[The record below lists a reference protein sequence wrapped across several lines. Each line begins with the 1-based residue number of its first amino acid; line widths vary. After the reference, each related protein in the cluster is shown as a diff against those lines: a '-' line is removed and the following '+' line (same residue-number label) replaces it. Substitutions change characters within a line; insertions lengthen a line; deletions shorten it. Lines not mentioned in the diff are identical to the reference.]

1 MSKGKELTEN
11 LVKQEPSNI
20 GSLSRWPDKTKSF
33 LFLFWYRYQHRLT
46 WKFWAALFVVVFG
59 GVGFLATGQLLN
71 MQKSP
76 NCPKIFWPIASASL
90 RLYCAQLSADSR
102 TVEGLLEAITLVEAL
117 PNDHPLRSQVN
128 QQVEEWA
135 QDILN
140 LAEKDYQAGNLQQAI
155 AKARQIPN
163 NVEVAAIIE
172 ERIAKWQ
179 KTWTEGNEILK
190 KLEENLR
197 ASNWNQSFR
206 LAVELLN
213 LNNEYW
219 ATVKY
224 NEAVAKI
231 TVAREDSSKLDDAFN
246 IFVRGGLDNWLKV
259 IEEARKIQASSYA
272 YQEAQKLIGKTEDKL
287 KEYAESLIERKNWQA
302 LRDLANQTP
311 NDLKIKEDVTDWSIL
326 SEAALDAETGTV
338 EGLEAGILGLEKIDV
353 SRPLH
358 QKALAMRE
366 RWQLQ
371 VQDVRILSEA
381 RDLAQ
386 AGTIEQYTAA
396 ITKAAGIPRN
406 NPLWSESQ
414 QEISSWNRQI
424 QVIEDRP
431 ILERAQEISLPG
443 DITSLNNAIIQAKA
457 IRQNR
462 ALYSDA
468 QREIQGWQQRI
479 ERMEDQPILDQA
491 LALAN
496 IKDYTTA
503 IETANQIRPGRALSA
518 EAAQNI
524 RIWRREVRARR
535 NLQQANQLAATGTVE
550 GLTRAIG
557 LVTAISTKTDAGVQR
572 SELLERWSYQL
583 LSLATDQANN
593 GRYLEAIRIAEGVSP
608 ESTAYSSARSQIQ
621 GWRNILQPPA
631 PPPIIESTPLPPESP
646 GTEPSSGQ

>member
-1 MSKGKELTEN
+1 MFKGKELTEN
-11 LVKQEPSNI
+11 LVKRESI
-20 GSLSRWPDKTKSF
+20 DSLTRWPEKTKSF
-33 LFLFWYRYQHRLT
+33 LFLFWSRYQHRFT
-46 WKFWAALFVVVFG
+46 WKVWAALFVVVFG
-59 GVGFLATGQLLN
+59 SVGFLATWQLLN

-102 TVEGLLEAITLVEAL
+102 TVEGLLAAIALVEAL
-117 PNDHPLRSQVN
+117 PEDHPLRSQVN

-140 LAEKDYQAGNLQQAI
+140 LAEKDYQAGNLEQAI

-163 NVEVAAIIE
+163 NMAVAAIIE

-179 KTWTEGNEILK
+179 ETWTEGNEILS

-206 LAVELLN
+206 LAVDLLN

-224 NEAVAKI
+224 NEAIAKI
-231 TVAREDSSKLDDAFN
+231 TVAREDSSKLDNAFN
-246 IFVRGGLDNWLKV
+246 LFARGGLDNWLKV

-272 YQEAQKLIGKTEDKL
+272 YQEAEKLIGKTEDKL
-287 KEYAESLIERKNWQA
+287 KEYAERLIERKQWQA
-302 LRDLANQTP
+302 LQDLANQTP
-311 NDLKIKEDVTDWSIL
+311 KDLKIKEDVTDWSVL
-326 SEAALDAETGTV
+326 SAAALDAETGTV
-338 EGLEAGILGLEKIDV
+338 EGLEAGILGLEQIDP

-358 QKALAMRE
+358 QRTLAMKE

-371 VQDVRILSEA
+371 VQDLKILSEA

-386 AGTIEQYTAA
+386 AGTIEQYSAA
-396 ITKAAGIPRN
+396 IAKAGEVPRN
-406 NPLWSESQ
+406 NPLWSQAQ
-414 QEISSWNRQI
+414 QEIGSWNRQI

-431 ILERAQEISLPG
+431 ILERAQEIALPG
-443 DITSLNNAIIQAKA
+443 DINSLSNAIIQARA
-457 IRQNR
+457 IANNR
-462 ALYSDA
+462 ALYRDA
-468 QREIQGWQQRI
+468 QREIGGWQARI

-491 LALAN
+491 QALAN
-496 IKDYTTA
+496 LKDYSTA
-503 IETANQIRPGRALSA
+503 IETANQIPPGRALSA
-518 EAAQNI
+518 EASQNI
-524 RIWRREVRARR
+524 RRWRRELRAGQ
-535 NLQQANQLAATGTVE
+535 NLQQANQLAAMGTAE
-550 GLTRAIG
+550 GLTRAIA
-557 LVTAISTKTDAGVQR
+557 LVTNISTKTDAGVQR

-583 LSLATDQANN
+583 LSLATDLANN
-593 GRYLEAIRIAEGVSP
+593 GRYLEAIRLAESVSP

-631 PPPIIESTPLPPESP
+631 PAPIVESTPLSPESP
-646 GTEPSSGQ
+646 IKAPSPGQ

>member
-1 MSKGKELTEN
+1 MFKGKELTKN
-11 LVKQEPSNI
+11 LVKRESI
-20 GSLSRWPDKTKSF
+20 DSLTRWPEKTKSF
-33 LFLFWYRYQHRLT
+33 LFLFWYRYQHRFT
-46 WKFWAALFVVVFG
+46 WKVWAALFVVVFG
-59 GVGFLATGQLLN
+59 GVGFLATWQLLN

-102 TVEGLLEAITLVEAL
+102 TVAGLLEAIALVEAL
-117 PNDHPLRSQVN
+117 PDDHPLRSQVN

-135 QDILN
+135 RDILN

-163 NVEVAAIIE
+163 NMAVAAIIE

-179 KTWTEGNEILK
+179 GTWTEGNEILS

-206 LAVELLN
+206 LAVDLLN

-224 NEAVAKI
+224 NEALAKI
-231 TVAREDSSKLDDAFN
+231 TVAREDSSKLDNAFN
-246 IFVRGGLDNWLKV
+246 LFARGGLDNWFKV

-272 YQEAQKLIGKTEDKL
+272 YQEAEKLIGKTEDKL
-287 KEYAESLIERKNWQA
+287 QEYAERLIERKQWQA

-311 NDLKIKEDVTDWSIL
+311 KDLKIKEDVTDWSLL
-326 SEAALDAETGTV
+326 SAAALDAEAGTV
-338 EGLEAGILGLEKIDV
+338 EGLEAAILGLEQIDA

-358 QKALAMRE
+358 QTALAMRE

-371 VQDVRILSEA
+371 VQDLRILSEA

-386 AGTIEQYTAA
+386 AGTIEQYSAA
-396 ITKAAGIPRN
+396 IAKAGEVPRN
-406 NPLWSESQ
+406 NPLWSQAQ
-414 QEISSWNRQI
+414 QEIGSWNRQI

-431 ILERAQEISLPG
+431 ILERAREIALPG
-443 DITSLNNAIIQAKA
+443 DINSLGNAIIQARA
-457 IRQNR
+457 IAKNR
-462 ALYSDA
+462 ALYRDA
-468 QREIQGWQQRI
+468 QGEIRDWQGRI

-491 LALAN
+491 QALAN
-496 IKDYTTA
+496 LKDYSTA
-503 IETANQIRPGRALSA
+503 IETANQIPPGRALSS
-518 EAAQNI
+518 EASQNI
-524 RIWRREVRARR
+524 RRWRRELRARQ
-535 NLQQANQLAATGTVE
+535 NLQQANQLAATGTAE
-550 GLTRAIG
+550 GLTRAIA
-557 LVTAISTKTDAGVQR
+557 LVTNISTKTDAGVQR
-572 SELLERWSYQL
+572 TELLERWSYQL
-583 LSLATDQANN
+583 LSLATEQANN
-593 GRYLEAIRIAEGVSP
+593 GRYLEAIRLAESVSP

-631 PPPIIESTPLPPESP
+631 PPPIVESTPLSPESP
-646 GTEPSSGQ
+646 IETPSPGQ

>member
-11 LVKQEPSNI
+11 LVKRESIDP
-20 GSLSRWPDKTKSF
+20 LTRWPEKTKSF
-33 LFLFWYRYQHRLT
+33 LFLFWSRYQHRFT
-46 WKFWAALFVVVFG
+46 WKVWAALFVMVFG
-59 GVGFLATGQLLN
+59 GVGFLATWQLLN

-102 TVEGLLEAITLVEAL
+102 TVAGLLEAIALVEAL
-117 PNDHPLRSQVN
+117 PEDHPLRSQVN

-135 QDILN
+135 RDILN
-140 LAEKDYQAGNLQQAI
+140 LAEKDYQAGNLKQAI

-163 NVEVAAIIE
+163 NMAVAAIIE

-179 KTWTEGNEILK
+179 ETWTEGNEILS

-206 LAVELLN
+206 LAVDLLN

-224 NEAVAKI
+224 NEAIAKI
-231 TVAREDSSKLDDAFN
+231 TVAREDSSKLDNAFN
-246 IFVRGGLDNWLKV
+246 LFARGGLDNWFKV
-259 IEEARKIQASSYA
+259 IEEARKIPASSYA
-272 YQEAQKLIGKTEDKL
+272 YQEAQKLIAKTEDKL
-287 KEYAESLIERKNWQA
+287 KEYAERLIERKQWQA

-311 NDLKIKEDVTDWSIL
+311 KDLKIKADVTDWSLL

-338 EGLEAGILGLEKIDV
+338 DGLEAGILGLEQIDA

-358 QKALAMRE
+358 QTALAMKE

-371 VQDVRILSEA
+371 VQDLKILSEA

-386 AGTIEQYTAA
+386 AGTIEQYSAA
-396 ITKAAGIPRN
+396 IAKAGEVPRN
-406 NPLWSESQ
+406 NPLWSQAQ
-414 QEISSWNRQI
+414 QEIGSWNRQI

-431 ILERAQEISLPG
+431 ILERAREIAIPG
-443 DITSLNNAIIQAKA
+443 DINSLSSAIIQARA
-457 IRQNR
+457 IGKNR
-462 ALYSDA
+462 ALYRDA
-468 QREIQGWQQRI
+468 QREIRGWQVRI

-491 LALAN
+491 QALAN
-496 IKDYTTA
+496 LKDYSTA
-503 IETANQIRPGRALSA
+503 IETANQIPPGRALSS
-518 EAAQNI
+518 EASQNI
-524 RIWRREVRARR
+524 RRWRRELRARQ
-535 NLQQANQLAATGTVE
+535 NLQQANQLAATGSAE
-550 GLTRAIG
+550 GLTRAIA
-557 LVTAISTKTDAGVQR
+557 LVANISTKTDAGVQR
-572 SELLERWSYQL
+572 TELLERWSYQL

-593 GRYLEAIRIAEGVSP
+593 GRYLEAIRLAESISR
-608 ESTAYSSARSQIQ
+608 ESTAYSSARSQMQ

-631 PPPIIESTPLPPESP
+631 PPPIVESTPLSPESP
-646 GTEPSSGQ
+646 IETPSPGQ

>member
-1 MSKGKELTEN
+1 MFKGKELTEN
-11 LVKQEPSNI
+11 LVKRESI
-20 GSLSRWPDKTKSF
+20 DSLTRWPEKTKSF
-33 LFLFWYRYQHRLT
+33 LFLFWSRYQHRFT
-46 WKFWAALFVVVFG
+46 WKVWAALFVVVFG
-59 GVGFLATGQLLN
+59 SVGFLATWQLLN

-102 TVEGLLEAITLVEAL
+102 TVEGLLAAIALVEAL
-117 PNDHPLRSQVN
+117 PEDHPLRSQVN

-140 LAEKDYQAGNLQQAI
+140 LAEKDYQAGNLEQAI

-163 NVEVAAIIE
+163 NMAVAAIIE

-179 KTWTEGNEILK
+179 ETWTEGNDILS

-206 LAVELLN
+206 LAVDLLN

-224 NEAVAKI
+224 NEAIAKI
-231 TVAREDSSKLDDAFN
+231 TVAREDSSKLDNAFN
-246 IFVRGGLDNWLKV
+246 LFARGGLDNWLKV

-272 YQEAQKLIGKTEDKL
+272 YQEAEKLIGKTEDKL
-287 KEYAESLIERKNWQA
+287 KEYAERLIERKQWQA
-302 LRDLANQTP
+302 LQDLANQTP
-311 NDLKIKEDVTDWSIL
+311 KDLKIKEDVTDWSVL
-326 SEAALDAETGTV
+326 SAAALDAETGTV
-338 EGLEAGILGLEKIDV
+338 EGLEAGILGLEQIDP

-358 QKALAMRE
+358 QRTLAMRE

-371 VQDVRILSEA
+371 VQDLKILSEA

-386 AGTIEQYTAA
+386 AGTIEQYSAA
-396 ITKAAGIPRN
+396 IAKAGEVPRN
-406 NPLWSESQ
+406 NPLWSQAQ
-414 QEISSWNRQI
+414 QEIGSWNRQI

-431 ILERAQEISLPG
+431 ILERAQEIALPG
-443 DITSLNNAIIQAKA
+443 DINSLSNAIIQARA
-457 IRQNR
+457 IANNR
-462 ALYSDA
+462 ALYRDA
-468 QREIQGWQQRI
+468 QREIGGWQARI

-491 LALAN
+491 QALAN
-496 IKDYTTA
+496 LKDYSTA
-503 IETANQIRPGRALSA
+503 IETANQIPPGRALSA
-518 EAAQNI
+518 EASQNI
-524 RIWRREVRARR
+524 RRWRRELRAGQ
-535 NLQQANQLAATGTVE
+535 NLQQANQLAAMGTAE
-550 GLTRAIG
+550 GLTRAIA
-557 LVTAISTKTDAGVQR
+557 LVTNISTKTDAGVQR

-583 LSLATDQANN
+583 LSLATDLANN
-593 GRYLEAIRIAEGVSP
+593 GRYLEAIRLAESVSP

-631 PPPIIESTPLPPESP
+631 PAPIVESTPLSPESP
-646 GTEPSSGQ
+646 IKAPSPGQ

>member
-11 LVKQEPSNI
+11 LVKRESI
-20 GSLSRWPDKTKSF
+20 DSLTRWPEKTKSF
-33 LFLFWYRYQHRLT
+33 LFLFWYRYQHRFT
-46 WKFWAALFVVVFG
+46 WKVWAALFVVVFG
-59 GVGFLATGQLLN
+59 GVGFLATWQLLN

-102 TVEGLLEAITLVEAL
+102 TVPGLLEAIALVEAL
-117 PNDHPLRSQVN
+117 PEDHPLRSQVN

-135 QDILN
+135 RDILN
-140 LAEKDYQAGNLQQAI
+140 LAEKDYQAGNLEEAV

-163 NVEVAAIIE
+163 NMAVAAIIE

-179 KTWTEGNEILK
+179 GTWTEGNDILS

-224 NEAVAKI
+224 NEAIAKI
-231 TVAREDSSKLDDAFN
+231 TVAREDSSKLDNAFN
-246 IFVRGGLDNWLKV
+246 LFNRGGLDNWLKV
-259 IEEARKIQASSYA
+259 IEEARKIPASSYA

-287 KEYAESLIERKNWQA
+287 KEYAERLIERQQWQA
-302 LRDLANQTP
+302 LRDLANESP
-311 NDLKIKEDVTDWSIL
+311 EDLKIKEDITDWSVL
-326 SEAALDAETGTV
+326 STAALDAEAGTV
-338 EGLEAGILGLEKIDV
+338 EGLEAGILGLEQIDA

-358 QKALAMRE
+358 QTALAMRE

-371 VQDVRILSEA
+371 VQDLRILSEA

-386 AGTIEQYTAA
+386 AGTIEQYSTAIA
-396 ITKAAGIPRN
+396 KAGEVPRN
-406 NPLWSESQ
+406 NPLWSQAQ
-414 QEISSWNRQI
+414 QEIASWNRQI

-431 ILERAQEISLPG
+431 ILERAQEIALPG
-443 DITSLNNAIIQAKA
+443 DINSLSNAIIQARA
-457 IRQNR
+457 IAKNR
-462 ALYSDA
+462 ALYRDA
-468 QREIQGWQQRI
+468 QREIRDWQVRI

-491 LALAN
+491 QALAN
-496 IKDYTTA
+496 LKDYSTA
-503 IETANQIRPGRALSA
+503 IETANQIPPGRTLSS
-518 EAAQNI
+518 EASQNI
-524 RIWRREVRARR
+524 RRWRRELRARQ
-535 NLQQANQLAATGTVE
+535 NLQQANQLAATGTAE
-550 GLTRAIG
+550 GLTQAIA
-557 LVTAISTKTDAGVQR
+557 LVTNISTKTDAGVQR
-572 SELLERWSYQL
+572 TELLERWSYQL

-593 GRYLEAIRIAEGVSP
+593 GRYLEAIRLAESVSP
-608 ESTAYSSARSQIQ
+608 ESTAYSSARSQMQ

-631 PPPIIESTPLPPESP
+631 PPPIVESTPLSPESP
-646 GTEPSSGQ
+646 IEAPSPGQ

>member
-1 MSKGKELTEN
+1 MFKGKELTEN
-11 LVKQEPSNI
+11 LVKRESI
-20 GSLSRWPDKTKSF
+20 DSLTRWPEKTKSF
-33 LFLFWYRYQHRLT
+33 LFLFWSRYQHRFT
-46 WKFWAALFVVVFG
+46 WKVWAALFVVVFG
-59 GVGFLATGQLLN
+59 SVGFLATWQLLN

-102 TVEGLLEAITLVEAL
+102 TVEGLLAAIALVEAL
-117 PNDHPLRSQVN
+117 PEDHPLRSQVN

-140 LAEKDYQAGNLQQAI
+140 LAEKDYQAGNLEQAI

-163 NVEVAAIIE
+163 NMAVAAIIE

-179 KTWTEGNEILK
+179 ETWTEGNDILS

-206 LAVELLN
+206 LAVDLLN

-224 NEAVAKI
+224 NEAIAKI
-231 TVAREDSSKLDDAFN
+231 TVAREDSSKLDNAFN
-246 IFVRGGLDNWLKV
+246 LFARGGLDNWLKV

-272 YQEAQKLIGKTEDKL
+272 YQEAEKLIGKTEDKL
-287 KEYAESLIERKNWQA
+287 QEYAERLIERKQWQA

-311 NDLKIKEDVTDWSIL
+311 KDLKIKEDVTDWSVL
-326 SEAALDAETGTV
+326 SAAALDAETGTV
-338 EGLEAGILGLEKIDV
+338 EGLEAGILGLEQIDP

-358 QKALAMRE
+358 QRTLAMRE

-371 VQDVRILSEA
+371 VQDLKILSEA

-386 AGTIEQYTAA
+386 AGTIEQYSAA
-396 ITKAAGIPRN
+396 IAKAGEVPRN
-406 NPLWSESQ
+406 NPLWSQAQ
-414 QEISSWNRQI
+414 QEIGSWNRQI

-431 ILERAQEISLPG
+431 ILERAQEIALPG
-443 DITSLNNAIIQAKA
+443 DINSLSNAIIQARA
-457 IRQNR
+457 IANNR
-462 ALYSDA
+462 ALYRDA
-468 QREIQGWQQRI
+468 QREIGGWQARI

-491 LALAN
+491 QALAN
-496 IKDYTTA
+496 LKDYSTA
-503 IETANQIRPGRALSA
+503 IETANQIPPGRALSG
-518 EAAQNI
+518 EASQNI
-524 RIWRREVRARR
+524 RRWRRELRARQ
-535 NLQQANQLAATGTVE
+535 NLQQANQLAAMGTAE
-550 GLTRAIG
+550 GLTRAIA
-557 LVTAISTKTDAGVQR
+557 LVTNISTKTDAGVQR

-583 LSLATDQANN
+583 LSLATDLANN
-593 GRYLEAIRIAEGVSP
+593 GRYLEAIRLAESVSP

-631 PPPIIESTPLPPESP
+631 PAPIVESTPLSPESP
-646 GTEPSSGQ
+646 IKAPSPGQ

>member
-1 MSKGKELTEN
+1 MFKGKELTKN
-11 LVKQEPSNI
+11 LVKRESI
-20 GSLSRWPDKTKSF
+20 DSLTRWPEKTKSF
-33 LFLFWYRYQHRLT
+33 LFLFWYRYQHRFT
-46 WKFWAALFVVVFG
+46 WKVWAALFVVVFG
-59 GVGFLATGQLLN
+59 GVGFLATWQLLN

-102 TVEGLLEAITLVEAL
+102 TVAGLLEAIALVEAL
-117 PNDHPLRSQVN
+117 PDDHPLRSQVN

-135 QDILN
+135 RDILN

-163 NVEVAAIIE
+163 NMAVAAIIE

-179 KTWTEGNEILK
+179 GTWTEGNEILS

-206 LAVELLN
+206 LAVDLLN

-224 NEAVAKI
+224 NEALAKI
-231 TVAREDSSKLDDAFN
+231 TVAREDSSKLDNAFN
-246 IFVRGGLDNWLKV
+246 LFARGGLDNWFKV

-272 YQEAQKLIGKTEDKL
+272 YQEAEKLIGKTEDKL
-287 KEYAESLIERKNWQA
+287 QEYAERLIERKQWQA

-311 NDLKIKEDVTDWSIL
+311 KDLKIKEDVTDWSLL
-326 SEAALDAETGTV
+326 SAAALDAEAGTV
-338 EGLEAGILGLEKIDV
+338 EGLEAAILGLEQIDA

-358 QKALAMRE
+358 QTALAMRE

-371 VQDVRILSEA
+371 VQDIRILSEA

-386 AGTIEQYTAA
+386 AGTIEQYSAA
-396 ITKAAGIPRN
+396 IAKAGEVPRN
-406 NPLWSESQ
+406 NPLWSQAQ
-414 QEISSWNRQI
+414 QEIGSWNRQI
-424 QVIEDRP
+424 QLIEDRP
-431 ILERAQEISLPG
+431 ILERAREIALPG
-443 DITSLNNAIIQAKA
+443 DINSLGNAIIQARA
-457 IRQNR
+457 IAKNR
-462 ALYSDA
+462 ALYRDA
-468 QREIQGWQQRI
+468 QGEIRDWQGRI

-491 LALAN
+491 QALAN
-496 IKDYTTA
+496 LKDYSTA
-503 IETANQIRPGRALSA
+503 IETANQIPPGRALSA
-518 EAAQNI
+518 EASQNI
-524 RIWRREVRARR
+524 RRWRRELRARQ
-535 NLQQANQLAATGTVE
+535 NLQQANQLAATGTAE
-550 GLTRAIG
+550 GLTRAIA
-557 LVTAISTKTDAGVQR
+557 LVTNISTKTDAGVQR
-572 SELLERWSYQL
+572 TELLERWSYQL

-593 GRYLEAIRIAEGVSP
+593 GRYLEAISLAESVSP

-631 PPPIIESTPLPPESP
+631 PPPIVESTPLSPESP
-646 GTEPSSGQ
+646 IETPSPGQ

>member
-1 MSKGKELTEN
+1 MFKGKELTEN
-11 LVKQEPSNI
+11 LVKRESI
-20 GSLSRWPDKTKSF
+20 DSLTRWPEKTKSF
-33 LFLFWYRYQHRLT
+33 LFLFWSRYQHRFT
-46 WKFWAALFVVVFG
+46 WKVWAALFVVVFG
-59 GVGFLATGQLLN
+59 SVGFLATWQLLN

-102 TVEGLLEAITLVEAL
+102 TVEGLLAAIALVEAL
-117 PNDHPLRSQVN
+117 PEDHPLRSQVN

-140 LAEKDYQAGNLQQAI
+140 LAEKDYQAGNLEQAI

-163 NVEVAAIIE
+163 NMAVAAIIE

-179 KTWTEGNEILK
+179 ETWTEGNDILS

-206 LAVELLN
+206 LAVDLLN

-224 NEAVAKI
+224 NEAIAKI
-231 TVAREDSSKLDDAFN
+231 TVAREDSSKLDNAFN
-246 IFVRGGLDNWLKV
+246 LFARGGLDNWLKV

-272 YQEAQKLIGKTEDKL
+272 YQEAEKLIGKTEDKL
-287 KEYAESLIERKNWQA
+287 KEYAERLIERKQWQA
-302 LRDLANQTP
+302 LQDLANQTP
-311 NDLKIKEDVTDWSIL
+311 KDLKIKEDVTDWSVL
-326 SEAALDAETGTV
+326 SAAALDAETGTV
-338 EGLEAGILGLEKIDV
+338 EGLEAGILGLEQIDA

-358 QKALAMRE
+358 QTALAMRE

-371 VQDVRILSEA
+371 VQDLKILSEA

-386 AGTIEQYTAA
+386 AGTIEQYSAA
-396 ITKAAGIPRN
+396 IAKAGEVPRN
-406 NPLWSESQ
+406 NPLWSQAQ
-414 QEISSWNRQI
+414 QEIGSWNRQI

-431 ILERAQEISLPG
+431 ILERAQEIALPG
-443 DITSLNNAIIQAKA
+443 DINSLSNAIIQARA
-457 IRQNR
+457 IANNR
-462 ALYSDA
+462 ALYRDA
-468 QREIQGWQQRI
+468 QREIGGWQARI

-491 LALAN
+491 QALAN
-496 IKDYTTA
+496 LKDYSTA
-503 IETANQIRPGRALSA
+503 IETANQIPPGRALSA
-518 EAAQNI
+518 EASQNI
-524 RIWRREVRARR
+524 RRWRRELRAGQ
-535 NLQQANQLAATGTVE
+535 NLQQANQLAAMGTAE
-550 GLTRAIG
+550 GLTRAIA
-557 LVTAISTKTDAGVQR
+557 LVTNISTKTDAGVQR

-583 LSLATDQANN
+583 LSLATDLANN
-593 GRYLEAIRIAEGVSP
+593 GRYLEAIRLAESVSP

-631 PPPIIESTPLPPESP
+631 PAPIVESTPLSPESP
-646 GTEPSSGQ
+646 IKAPSPGQ

>member
-1 MSKGKELTEN
+1 MFKGKELTKN
-11 LVKQEPSNI
+11 LVKRESI
-20 GSLSRWPDKTKSF
+20 DSLTRWPEKTKSF
-33 LFLFWYRYQHRLT
+33 LFLFWYRYQHRFT
-46 WKFWAALFVVVFG
+46 WKVWAALFVVVFG
-59 GVGFLATGQLLN
+59 GVGFLATWQLLN

-102 TVEGLLEAITLVEAL
+102 TVEGLLAAIALVEAL
-117 PNDHPLRSQVN
+117 PEDHPLRSQVN

-135 QDILN
+135 RDILN

-163 NVEVAAIIE
+163 NMAVAAIIE

-179 KTWTEGNEILK
+179 GTWTEGNEILS

-206 LAVELLN
+206 LAVDLLN

-224 NEAVAKI
+224 NEALAKI
-231 TVAREDSSKLDDAFN
+231 TVAREDSSKLDNAFN
-246 IFVRGGLDNWLKV
+246 LFARGGLDNWLKV

-272 YQEAQKLIGKTEDKL
+272 YQEAEKLIGKTEDKL
-287 KEYAESLIERKNWQA
+287 QEYAERLIERKQWQA

-311 NDLKIKEDVTDWSIL
+311 KDLKIKEDVTDWSLL
-326 SEAALDAETGTV
+326 SAAALDAEAGTV
-338 EGLEAGILGLEKIDV
+338 DGLEAGILGLEQIDP

-358 QKALAMRE
+358 QTALAMRE

-371 VQDVRILSEA
+371 VQDLKILSEA

-386 AGTIEQYTAA
+386 AGTIEQYSAA
-396 ITKAAGIPRN
+396 IVKAGEVPRT
-406 NPLWSESQ
+406 NPLWSQAQ
-414 QEISSWNRQI
+414 QEIGSWNRQI

-431 ILERAQEISLPG
+431 ILERAREIALPG
-443 DITSLNNAIIQAKA
+443 DINSLSNAIIQARA
-457 IRQNR
+457 ITNNR
-462 ALYSDA
+462 VLYRDA
-468 QREIQGWQQRI
+468 QREIGDWQARI

-491 LALAN
+491 QALAN
-496 IKDYTTA
+496 LKDYSTA
-503 IETANQIRPGRALSA
+503 IETANQIPPGRALSG
-518 EAAQNI
+518 EASQNI
-524 RIWRREVRARR
+524 RRWRRELRARQ
-535 NLQQANQLAATGTVE
+535 NLQQANQLAAMGTAE
-550 GLTRAIG
+550 GLTRAIA
-557 LVTAISTKTDAGVQR
+557 LVTNISTKTDAGVQR
-572 SELLERWSYQL
+572 TELLERWSYQL

-593 GRYLEAIRIAEGVSP
+593 GRYLEAIRLAESVSP
-608 ESTAYSSARSQIQ
+608 ESTAYSSARSQMQ

-631 PPPIIESTPLPPESP
+631 PAPIVESTPLSPESP
-646 GTEPSSGQ
+646 IEAPSPGQ

>member
-1 MSKGKELTEN
+1 MFKGKELTKN
-11 LVKQEPSNI
+11 LVKRESVD
-20 GSLSRWPDKTKSF
+20 SLTRWPEKTKSF
-33 LFLFWYRYQHRLT
+33 LFLFWYRYQHRFT
-46 WKFWAALFVVVFG
+46 WKVWAALFVVVFG
-59 GVGFLATGQLLN
+59 GVGFLATWQLLN

-102 TVEGLLEAITLVEAL
+102 TVAGLLEAIALVEAL
-117 PNDHPLRSQVN
+117 PDDHPLRSQVN

-135 QDILN
+135 RDILN

-163 NVEVAAIIE
+163 NMAVAAIIE

-179 KTWTEGNEILK
+179 GTWTEGNEILS

-206 LAVELLN
+206 LAVDLLN

-224 NEAVAKI
+224 NEALAKI
-231 TVAREDSSKLDDAFN
+231 TVAREDSSKLDNAFN
-246 IFVRGGLDNWLKV
+246 LFARGGLDNWFKV

-272 YQEAQKLIGKTEDKL
+272 YQEAEKLIGKTEDKL
-287 KEYAESLIERKNWQA
+287 QEYAERLIERKQWQA

-311 NDLKIKEDVTDWSIL
+311 KDLKIKEDVTDWSLL
-326 SEAALDAETGTV
+326 SAAALDAEAGTV
-338 EGLEAGILGLEKIDV
+338 EGLEAAILGLEQIDA

-358 QKALAMRE
+358 QTALAMRE

-371 VQDVRILSEA
+371 VQDLRILSEA

-386 AGTIEQYTAA
+386 AGTIEQYSAA
-396 ITKAAGIPRN
+396 IAKAGEVPRN
-406 NPLWSESQ
+406 NPLWSQAQ
-414 QEISSWNRQI
+414 QEIGSWNRQI

-431 ILERAQEISLPG
+431 ILERAREIALPG
-443 DITSLNNAIIQAKA
+443 DINSLGNAIIQARA
-457 IRQNR
+457 IAKNR
-462 ALYSDA
+462 ALYRDA
-468 QREIQGWQQRI
+468 QGEIRDWQGRI

-491 LALAN
+491 QALAN
-496 IKDYTTA
+496 LKDYSTA
-503 IETANQIRPGRALSA
+503 IETANQIPPGRALSS
-518 EAAQNI
+518 EASQNI
-524 RIWRREVRARR
+524 RRWRRELRARQ
-535 NLQQANQLAATGTVE
+535 NLQQANQLAATGTAE
-550 GLTRAIG
+550 GLTRAIA
-557 LVTAISTKTDAGVQR
+557 LVTNISTKTDAGVQR
-572 SELLERWSYQL
+572 TELLERWSYQL

-593 GRYLEAIRIAEGVSP
+593 GRYLEAIRLAESVSP

-631 PPPIIESTPLPPESP
+631 PPPIVESTPLSPESP
-646 GTEPSSGQ
+646 IETPSPGQ

>member
-1 MSKGKELTEN
+1 MFKGKELTKN
-11 LVKQEPSNI
+11 LVKRESI
-20 GSLSRWPDKTKSF
+20 DSLTRWPEKTKSF
-33 LFLFWYRYQHRLT
+33 LFLFWYRYQHRFT
-46 WKFWAALFVVVFG
+46 WKVWAALFVVVFG
-59 GVGFLATGQLLN
+59 GVGFLATWQLLN

-102 TVEGLLEAITLVEAL
+102 TVAGLLEAIALVEAL
-117 PNDHPLRSQVN
+117 PDDHPLRSQVN

-135 QDILN
+135 RDILN

-163 NVEVAAIIE
+163 NMAVAAIIE

-179 KTWTEGNEILK
+179 GTWTEGNEILS

-206 LAVELLN
+206 LAVDLLN

-224 NEAVAKI
+224 NEALAKI
-231 TVAREDSSKLDDAFN
+231 TVAREDSSKLDNAFN
-246 IFVRGGLDNWLKV
+246 LFARGGLDNWFKV

-272 YQEAQKLIGKTEDKL
+272 YQEAEKLIGKTEDKL
-287 KEYAESLIERKNWQA
+287 QEYAERLIERKQWQA

-311 NDLKIKEDVTDWSIL
+311 KDLKIKEDVTDWSLL
-326 SEAALDAETGTV
+326 SAAALDAEAGTV
-338 EGLEAGILGLEKIDV
+338 EGLEAGILGLEQIDA

-358 QKALAMRE
+358 QTALAMRE

-371 VQDVRILSEA
+371 VQDIRILSEA

-386 AGTIEQYTAA
+386 AGTIEQYSAA
-396 ITKAAGIPRN
+396 IAKAGEVPRN
-406 NPLWSESQ
+406 NPLWSQAQ
-414 QEISSWNRQI
+414 QEIGSWNRQI

-431 ILERAQEISLPG
+431 ILERAREIALPG
-443 DITSLNNAIIQAKA
+443 DINSLSNAIIQARA
-457 IRQNR
+457 IAKNR
-462 ALYSDA
+462 ALYRDA
-468 QREIQGWQQRI
+468 QGEIRDWQGRI

-491 LALAN
+491 QALAN
-496 IKDYTTA
+496 LKDYSTA
-503 IETANQIRPGRALSA
+503 IETANQIPPGRALSS
-518 EAAQNI
+518 EASQNI
-524 RIWRREVRARR
+524 RRWRRELRARQ
-535 NLQQANQLAATGTVE
+535 NLQQANQLAATGTAE
-550 GLTRAIG
+550 GLTQAIA
-557 LVTAISTKTDAGVQR
+557 LVTNISTKTDAGVQR
-572 SELLERWSYQL
+572 TELLERWSYQL

-593 GRYLEAIRIAEGVSP
+593 GRYLEAIRLAESVSP

-631 PPPIIESTPLPPESP
+631 PPPIVESTPLSPESP
-646 GTEPSSGQ
+646 IETPSPGQ

>member
-11 LVKQEPSNI
+11 LVKRESIDP
-20 GSLSRWPDKTKSF
+20 LTRWPEKTKSF
-33 LFLFWYRYQHRLT
+33 LFLFWSRYQHRFT
-46 WKFWAALFVVVFG
+46 WKVWAALFVVVFG
-59 GVGFLATGQLLN
+59 GVGFLATWQLLN

-102 TVEGLLEAITLVEAL
+102 TVAGLLEAIALVEAL
-117 PNDHPLRSQVN
+117 PEDHPLRSQVN

-135 QDILN
+135 RDILN

-163 NVEVAAIIE
+163 NMAVAAIIE

-179 KTWTEGNEILK
+179 ETWTEGNEILS

-206 LAVELLN
+206 LAVDLLN

-224 NEAVAKI
+224 NEAIAKI
-231 TVAREDSSKLDDAFN
+231 TVAREDSSKLDNAFN
-246 IFVRGGLDNWLKV
+246 LFARGGLNNWFKV
-259 IEEARKIQASSYA
+259 IEEARKIPASSYA
-272 YQEAQKLIGKTEDKL
+272 YEEAQKLIAKTEDKL
-287 KEYAESLIERKNWQA
+287 KEYAERLIERKQWQA

-311 NDLKIKEDVTDWSIL
+311 KDLKIKADVTDWSLL

-338 EGLEAGILGLEKIDV
+338 DGLEAGILGLEQIDA

-358 QKALAMRE
+358 QTALAMKE

-371 VQDVRILSEA
+371 VQDLKILSEA

-386 AGTIEQYTAA
+386 AGTIEQYSAA
-396 ITKAAGIPRN
+396 IAKAGEVPRN
-406 NPLWSESQ
+406 NPLWSQAQ
-414 QEISSWNRQI
+414 QEIGSWNRQI
-424 QVIEDRP
+424 QVIEDGP
-431 ILERAQEISLPG
+431 ILERAREIAIPG
-443 DITSLNNAIIQAKA
+443 DINSLSSAIIQARA
-457 IRQNR
+457 IGKNR
-462 ALYSDA
+462 ALYRDA
-468 QREIQGWQQRI
+468 QREIRDWQARI

-491 LALAN
+491 QALAN
-496 IKDYTTA
+496 LKDYSTA
-503 IETANQIRPGRALSA
+503 IETANQIPPGRALSS
-518 EAAQNI
+518 EASQNI
-524 RIWRREVRARR
+524 RRWRRELRARQ
-535 NLQQANQLAATGTVE
+535 NLQQANQLAATGSAE
-550 GLTRAIG
+550 GLTRAIA
-557 LVTAISTKTDAGVQR
+557 LVTNISTQTDAGVQR
-572 SELLERWSYQL
+572 TELLERWSYQL

-593 GRYLEAIRIAEGVSP
+593 GRYLEAIRLAESVSP

-631 PPPIIESTPLPPESP
+631 PPPIVESTPLSPESP
-646 GTEPSSGQ
+646 IETPSPGQ

>member
-1 MSKGKELTEN
+1 MFKGKELTKN
-11 LVKQEPSNI
+11 LVKRESI
-20 GSLSRWPDKTKSF
+20 DSLTRWPEKTKSF
-33 LFLFWYRYQHRLT
+33 LFLFWYRYQHRFT
-46 WKFWAALFVVVFG
+46 WKVWAALFVVVFG
-59 GVGFLATGQLLN
+59 GVGFLATWQLLN

-102 TVEGLLEAITLVEAL
+102 TVEGLLAAIALVEAL
-117 PNDHPLRSQVN
+117 PDDHPLRSQVN

-135 QDILN
+135 RDILN

-163 NVEVAAIIE
+163 NMAVAAIIE

-179 KTWTEGNEILK
+179 GTWTEGNDILS

-206 LAVELLN
+206 LAVDLLN

-224 NEAVAKI
+224 NEALAKI
-231 TVAREDSSKLDDAFN
+231 TVAREDSSKLDNAFN
-246 IFVRGGLDNWLKV
+246 LFARGGLDNWFKV

-272 YQEAQKLIGKTEDKL
+272 YQEAEKLIGKTEDKL
-287 KEYAESLIERKNWQA
+287 QEYAERLIERKQWQA

-311 NDLKIKEDVTDWSIL
+311 KDLKIKEDVTDWSLL
-326 SEAALDAETGTV
+326 SAAALDAEAGTV
-338 EGLEAGILGLEKIDV
+338 EGLEAGILGLEQIDA

-358 QKALAMRE
+358 QTALAMRE

-371 VQDVRILSEA
+371 VQDLRILSEA

-386 AGTIEQYTAA
+386 AGTIEQYSTAIA
-396 ITKAAGIPRN
+396 KAGEVPRN
-406 NPLWSESQ
+406 NPLWSQAQ
-414 QEISSWNRQI
+414 QEIASWNRQI

-431 ILERAQEISLPG
+431 ILERAQEIALPG
-443 DITSLNNAIIQAKA
+443 DINSLSNAIIQARA
-457 IRQNR
+457 IAKNR
-462 ALYSDA
+462 ALYRDA
-468 QREIQGWQQRI
+468 QREIRDWQVRI

-491 LALAN
+491 QALAN
-496 IKDYTTA
+496 LKDYSTA
-503 IETANQIRPGRALSA
+503 IETANQIPPGRTLSS
-518 EAAQNI
+518 EASQNI
-524 RIWRREVRARR
+524 RRWRRELRARQ
-535 NLQQANQLAATGTVE
+535 NLQQANQLAATGTAE
-550 GLTRAIG
+550 GLTQAIA
-557 LVTAISTKTDAGVQR
+557 LVTNISTKTDAGVQR
-572 SELLERWSYQL
+572 TELLERWSYQL
-583 LSLATDQANN
+583 LSLATEQANN
-593 GRYLEAIRIAEGVSP
+593 GRYLEAIRLAESVSP

-631 PPPIIESTPLPPESP
+631 PPPIVESTPLSPESP
-646 GTEPSSGQ
+646 IETPSPGQ

>member
-1 MSKGKELTEN
+1 MFKGKELTKN
-11 LVKQEPSNI
+11 LVKRESI
-20 GSLSRWPDKTKSF
+20 DSLTRWPEKTKSF
-33 LFLFWYRYQHRLT
+33 LFLFWYRYQHRFT
-46 WKFWAALFVVVFG
+46 WKVWAALFVVVFG
-59 GVGFLATGQLLN
+59 GVGFLATWQLLN

-102 TVEGLLEAITLVEAL
+102 TVAGLLEAIALVEAL
-117 PNDHPLRSQVN
+117 PEDHPLRSQVN

-135 QDILN
+135 RDILN

-163 NVEVAAIIE
+163 NMAVAAIIE

-179 KTWTEGNEILK
+179 GTWTEGNEILS

-206 LAVELLN
+206 LAVDLLN

-224 NEAVAKI
+224 NEALAKI
-231 TVAREDSSKLDDAFN
+231 TVAREDSSKLDNAFN
-246 IFVRGGLDNWLKV
+246 LFARGGLDNWFKV

-272 YQEAQKLIGKTEDKL
+272 YQEAEKLIGKTEDKL
-287 KEYAESLIERKNWQA
+287 QEYAERLIERKQWQA

-311 NDLKIKEDVTDWSIL
+311 KDLKIKEDVTDWSLL
-326 SEAALDAETGTV
+326 SEAALDAEAGTV
-338 EGLEAGILGLEKIDV
+338 EGLEAGILGLEQIDA

-358 QKALAMRE
+358 QTALAMRE

-371 VQDVRILSEA
+371 VQDIRILSEA

-386 AGTIEQYTAA
+386 AGTIEQYSAA
-396 ITKAAGIPRN
+396 IAKAGEVPRN
-406 NPLWSESQ
+406 NPLWSQAQ
-414 QEISSWNRQI
+414 QEIGSWNRQI

-431 ILERAQEISLPG
+431 ILERAREIALPG
-443 DITSLNNAIIQAKA
+443 DINSLGNAIIQARA
-457 IRQNR
+457 IAKNR
-462 ALYSDA
+462 ALYRDA
-468 QREIQGWQQRI
+468 QGEIRDWQARI

-491 LALAN
+491 QALAN
-496 IKDYTTA
+496 LKDYSTA
-503 IETANQIRPGRALSA
+503 IETANQIPPGRALSS
-518 EAAQNI
+518 EASQNI
-524 RIWRREVRARR
+524 RRWRRELRARQ
-535 NLQQANQLAATGTVE
+535 NLQQANQLAATGTAE
-550 GLTRAIG
+550 GLTRAIA
-557 LVTAISTKTDAGVQR
+557 LVTNISTKTDAGVQR
-572 SELLERWSYQL
+572 TELLERWSYQL

-593 GRYLEAIRIAEGVSP
+593 GRYLEAIRLAESVSP

-631 PPPIIESTPLPPESP
+631 PPPIVESTPLSPESP
-646 GTEPSSGQ
+646 IETPSPGQ

>member
-1 MSKGKELTEN
+1 MFKGKELTKN
-11 LVKQEPSNI
+11 LVKRESI
-20 GSLSRWPDKTKSF
+20 DSLTRWPEKTKSF
-33 LFLFWYRYQHRLT
+33 LFLFWYRYQHRFT
-46 WKFWAALFVVVFG
+46 WKVWAALFVVVFG
-59 GVGFLATGQLLN
+59 GVGFLATWQLLN

-102 TVEGLLEAITLVEAL
+102 TVAGLLEAIALVEAL
-117 PNDHPLRSQVN
+117 PDDHPLRSQVN

-135 QDILN
+135 RDILN

-163 NVEVAAIIE
+163 NMAVAAIIE

-179 KTWTEGNEILK
+179 GTWTEGNEILS

-206 LAVELLN
+206 LAVDLLN

-224 NEAVAKI
+224 NEALAKI
-231 TVAREDSSKLDDAFN
+231 TVAREDSSKLDNAFN
-246 IFVRGGLDNWLKV
+246 LFARGGLDNWFKV

-272 YQEAQKLIGKTEDKL
+272 YQEAEKLIGKTEDKL
-287 KEYAESLIERKNWQA
+287 QEYAERLIERKQWQA

-311 NDLKIKEDVTDWSIL
+311 KDLKIKEDVTDWSLL
-326 SEAALDAETGTV
+326 SAAALDAEAGTV
-338 EGLEAGILGLEKIDV
+338 EGLEAAILGLEQIDA

-358 QKALAMRE
+358 QTALAMRE

-371 VQDVRILSEA
+371 VQDIRILSEA

-386 AGTIEQYTAA
+386 AGTIEQYSAA
-396 ITKAAGIPRN
+396 IAKAGEVPRN
-406 NPLWSESQ
+406 NPLWSQAQ
-414 QEISSWNRQI
+414 QEIGSWNRQI
-424 QVIEDRP
+424 QLIEDRP
-431 ILERAQEISLPG
+431 ILERAREIALPG
-443 DITSLNNAIIQAKA
+443 DINSLGNAIIQARA
-457 IRQNR
+457 IAKNR
-462 ALYSDA
+462 ALYRDA
-468 QREIQGWQQRI
+468 QGEIRDWQGRI

-491 LALAN
+491 QALAN
-496 IKDYTTA
+496 LKDYSTA
-503 IETANQIRPGRALSA
+503 IETANQIPPGRALSS
-518 EAAQNI
+518 EASQNI
-524 RIWRREVRARR
+524 RRWRRELRARQ
-535 NLQQANQLAATGTVE
+535 NLQQANQLAATGTAE
-550 GLTRAIG
+550 GLTRAIA
-557 LVTAISTKTDAGVQR
+557 LVTNISTKTDAGVQR
-572 SELLERWSYQL
+572 TELLERWSYQL

-593 GRYLEAIRIAEGVSP
+593 GRYLEAISLAESVSP

-631 PPPIIESTPLPPESP
+631 PPPIVESTPLSPESP
-646 GTEPSSGQ
+646 IETPSPGQ

>member
-1 MSKGKELTEN
+1 MFKGKELTKN
-11 LVKQEPSNI
+11 LVKRESIDP
-20 GSLSRWPDKTKSF
+20 LTRWPEKTKSF
-33 LFLFWYRYQHRLT
+33 LFLFWSRYQHRFT
-46 WKFWAALFVVVFG
+46 WKVWAALFVVVFG
-59 GVGFLATGQLLN
+59 GVGFLATWQLLN

-102 TVEGLLEAITLVEAL
+102 TVAGLLEAIALVEAL
-117 PNDHPLRSQVN
+117 PEDHPLRSQVN

-135 QDILN
+135 RDILN
-140 LAEKDYQAGNLQQAI
+140 LAEKDYQAGNLKQAI

-163 NVEVAAIIE
+163 NMAVAAIIE

-179 KTWTEGNEILK
+179 GTWTEGNEILS

-206 LAVELLN
+206 LAVDLLN

-219 ATVKY
+219 ATIKY
-224 NEAVAKI
+224 NEAIAKI
-231 TVAREDSSKLDDAFN
+231 TVAREDSSKLDNAFN
-246 IFVRGGLDNWLKV
+246 LFARGGLNNWFKV

-287 KEYAESLIERKNWQA
+287 QEYAERLIEQKQWQA
-302 LRDLANQTP
+302 LRDLANESP
-311 NDLKIKEDVTDWSIL
+311 KDLKIKADITDWSVL

-338 EGLEAGILGLEKIDV
+338 DGLEAGILGLEQIDA

-358 QKALAMRE
+358 QMALAMKE

-371 VQDVRILSEA
+371 VQDVKILSEA

-386 AGTIEQYTAA
+386 AGTIEQYSAA
-396 ITKAAGIPRN
+396 IAKAGEVPRN
-406 NPLWSESQ
+406 NPLWSQAQ
-414 QEISSWNRQI
+414 QEIGSWNRQI

-431 ILERAQEISLPG
+431 ILERAREIALPSDINSL
-443 DITSLNNAIIQAKA
+443 SSAIIQARA
-457 IRQNR
+457 IGKNR
-462 ALYSDA
+462 ALYRDA
-468 QREIQGWQQRI
+468 QREIRDWQVRI

-491 LALAN
+491 QALAN
-496 IKDYTTA
+496 LKDYSTA
-503 IETANQIRPGRALSA
+503 IKTANQIPPGRALSS
-518 EAAQNI
+518 EVSQNI
-524 RIWRREVRARR
+524 RRWRRELRARQS
-535 NLQQANQLAATGTVE
+535 LQQANQLAATGSAE
-550 GLTRAIG
+550 GLTRAIA
-557 LVTAISTKTDAGVQR
+557 LVTNISSKTDAGVQR

-593 GRYLEAIRIAEGVSP
+593 GRYLEAIRLAESVSR
-608 ESTAYSSARSQIQ
+608 ESTAYSSARSQMQ

-631 PPPIIESTPLPPESP
+631 PPPIVESTPLSPESP
-646 GTEPSSGQ
+646 MEAPSPGQ

>member
-1 MSKGKELTEN
+1 MFKGKELTKN
-11 LVKQEPSNI
+11 LVKRESI
-20 GSLSRWPDKTKSF
+20 DSLTRWPEKTKSF
-33 LFLFWYRYQHRLT
+33 LFLFWYRYQHRFT
-46 WKFWAALFVVVFG
+46 WKVWAALFVVVFG
-59 GVGFLATGQLLN
+59 GVGFLATWQLFN

-102 TVEGLLEAITLVEAL
+102 TVAGLLEAIALVEAL
-117 PNDHPLRSQVN
+117 PEDHPLRSQVN

-135 QDILN
+135 RDILN
-140 LAEKDYQAGNLQQAI
+140 LAEKDYQAGNLEQAI

-163 NVEVAAIIE
+163 NMAVAAIIE

-179 KTWTEGNEILK
+179 GTWTEGNDILS

-206 LAVELLN
+206 LAVDLLN

-224 NEAVAKI
+224 NEAIAKI
-231 TVAREDSSKLDDAFN
+231 TVAREDSSKLDNAFN
-246 IFVRGGLDNWLKV
+246 LFARGGLDNWFKV

-287 KEYAESLIERKNWQA
+287 KEYAERLIERKQWQA

-311 NDLKIKEDVTDWSIL
+311 KDLKIKEDVTDWSLL
-326 SEAALDAETGTV
+326 SEAALDAEAGTV
-338 EGLEAGILGLEKIDV
+338 EGLEAGILGLEQIDP

-358 QKALAMRE
+358 QTALAMRE

-371 VQDVRILSEA
+371 VQDLKILSEA

-386 AGTIEQYTAA
+386 AGTIEQYSAA
-396 ITKAAGIPRN
+396 IAKAGEVPRN
-406 NPLWSESQ
+406 NPLWSQAQ
-414 QEISSWNRQI
+414 QEIGSWNRQI

-431 ILERAQEISLPG
+431 ILERAREIAIPG
-443 DITSLNNAIIQAKA
+443 DINSLSNAIIQARA
-457 IRQNR
+457 IGKNR
-462 ALYSDA
+462 ALYRDA
-468 QREIQGWQQRI
+468 QREIRDWQARI

-491 LALAN
+491 QALAN
-496 IKDYTTA
+496 LKDYSTA
-503 IETANQIRPGRALSA
+503 IETANQIPPGRALSS
-518 EAAQNI
+518 EASQNI
-524 RIWRREVRARR
+524 RRWRRELRARQ
-535 NLQQANQLAATGTVE
+535 NLQQANQLAATGTAE
-550 GLTRAIG
+550 GLTRAIA
-557 LVTAISTKTDAGVQR
+557 LVTNISTKTDAGVQR
-572 SELLERWSYQL
+572 TELLERWSYQL

-593 GRYLEAIRIAEGVSP
+593 GRYLEAIRLAESVSP
-608 ESTAYSSARSQIQ
+608 ESTAYSSARSQMQ

-631 PPPIIESTPLPPESP
+631 PPPIVESTPLSPESP
-646 GTEPSSGQ
+646 IETPSPGQ